1 MQQQTKCVVK
11 SRYVESTGR
20 LLSAFCGDQRI
31 TCCDAM
37 ANAEHVTAFRLGP
50 WSDHRYIAWRIKYL
64 MERPVKRW
72 ISSLVL
78 ASLYTLEQ
86 QVDG

>member
-1 MQQQTKCVVK
+1 
-11 SRYVESTGR
+11 
-20 LLSAFCGDQRI
+20 
-31 TCCDAM
+31 M